1 MSSLYDIICDIITFC
16 FMVLK
21 CLYKFSCSS
30 YQNQSSPSMITVCV
44 HKTLLD
50 AMSLYDVTYDS
61 RGLLPGFCF
70 NFMQFFWNF
79 RQNIGAP
86 TPTHR
91 TIPDSSMIISEVRRQ
106 TVIEEAIYTIKF
118 FCKCILLR
126 LVKQSRIMDTLQR
139 VYISLVTTMTD

>member
-1 MSSLYDIICDIITFC
+1 
-16 FMVLK
+16 
-21 CLYKFSCSS
+21 
-30 YQNQSSPSMITVCV
+30 MITVCV

-86 TPTHR
+86 TPTLR

-126 LVKQSRIMDTLQR
+126 LVKQSRIMDTLQ
-139 VYISLVTTMTD
+139 SLYLACNNND